1 MLFFFSSRRRHTRCA
16 LVTGVQTCALP
27 ICSALRSELGKRP
40 FVALLSPERGEVM
53 DNTQAGLQ
61 RVANQYGVEIVDVRI
76 RHADLPDGTP
86 LTSALQRM
94 ATARQQEAA
103 TIRAQ
108 GQKNEQIIRA
118 EADAQASHVYAEK
131 IGRAHV

>member
-1 MLFFFSSRRRHTRCA
+1 
-16 LVTGVQTCALP
+16 
-27 ICSALRSELGKRP
+27 
-40 FVALLSPERGEVM
+40 M
-53 DNTQAGLQ
+53 DNIQAGLQ

-108 GQKNEQIIRA
+108 GQKNAQIIRA
-118 EADAQASHVYAEK
+118 EADAQASHVYAESFSK
-131 IGRAHV
+131 AASLYEFYRAMQAYARTRQEERMVGKEGVSTGSAL